1 MGKQL
6 TRRPAAQ
13 LPALALEEAREA
25 AATYAKG
32 SRSASTWRAY
42 ESDWKDFSRWCA
54 SVERQAL
61 PAVPRTI
68 ALYIA
73 SQAKLGLAPSTLGR
87 RLAAIRLMHI
97 GAKVPSPHDALEV
110 DEVMQGV
117 RRARKKPQAQK
128 APAVDAEIKRM
139 VDAIDVSTLKGLRDR
154 ALLLIGF
161 AGAFRRSELV

>member
-6 TRRPAAQ
+6 TRRPAIQ

-32 SRSASTWRAY
+32 SRSAATWRAY
-42 ESDWKDFSRWCA
+42 ESDWKNFNHWCA

-61 PAVPRTI
+61 PAMPRTVS
-68 ALYIA
+68 LYIA
-73 SQAKLGLAPSTLGR
+73 AQAKLGRAPSTLGR

-97 GAKVPSPHDALEV
+97 GANLPSPHDALEV
-110 DEVMQGV
+110 DEVMRGV
-117 RRARKKPQAQK
+117 RRAWKKPKAQK

-139 VDAIDVSTLKGLRDR
+139 VDAI
-154 ALLLIGF
+154 
-161 AGAFRRSELV
+161 